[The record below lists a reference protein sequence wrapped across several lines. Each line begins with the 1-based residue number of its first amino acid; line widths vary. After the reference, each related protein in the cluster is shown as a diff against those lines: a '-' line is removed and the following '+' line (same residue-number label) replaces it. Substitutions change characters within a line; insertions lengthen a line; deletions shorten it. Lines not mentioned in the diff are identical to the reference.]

1 VAGNSS
7 KRGAKS
13 SQIAARSKPI
23 RKKERKAA
31 RRPAAQ
37 QLSLDEVPHDL
48 REAWRQPL
56 YDNNEA
62 RGEHI
67 LDGDLLAKTRLAG
80 LKIAATMAKFYPAA
94 RAMLSKAWPLAA
106 REQRLPLASTS

>member
-1 VAGNSS
+1 MKFHTISVKLG
-7 KRGAKS
+7 G
-13 SQIAARSKPI
+13 
-23 RKKERKAA
+23 
-31 RRPAAQ
+31 
-37 QLSLDEVPHDL
+37 SLCKLVPHQAQIC
-48 REAWRQPL
+48 R